1 MLYGYVSLHNVTTVM
16 RLPLVLNSFY
26 RVFAQNIP
34 EVIKPTLRG
43 WYNEINK
50 ILTYG
55 INRKDIFTAL
65 DFEINSQCNLECSYC
80 PASFKDGRGKHL
92 MPVETFKKAVNDLSK
107 INYSGRISPHF
118 FGEPLLDE
126 RLPELMAYAR
136 KKLPNAEI
144 IIHTNGIRLSKEK
157 YDACMSSGVTG
168 FLVTKHTKTMPKN
181 IVEIV
186 DSKYAKHGTIK
197 VRSIDHLTLFNRGGS
212 VKPKNERKMTNC
224 YYISDEIS
232 ITHSGNV
239 VCTNDFM
246 ETHVF
251 GNVNESDL
259 LEIWNSEEFRKV
271 RKEVRKG
278 VFKLD
283 MCKKCV
289 GIK

>member
-1 MLYGYVSLHNVTTVM
+1 M

-34 EVIKPTLRG
+34 ETIKPTLRG

-55 INRKDIFTAL
+55 IIKKDIFTAL

-80 PASFKDGRGKHL
+80 PASFKNGRGNHL
-92 MPVETFKKAVNDLSK
+92 MPVETFKKTIDDLSV
-107 INYSGRISPHF
+107 IDYSGRISPHF
-118 FGEPLLDE
+118 FGEPLLDD
-126 RLPELMAYAR
+126 RLPELMAYVR
-136 KKLPNAEI
+136 RKLPKAQI
-144 IIHTNGIRLSKEK
+144 IIHTNGIRLSREK
-157 YDACMSSGVTG
+157 YDACINAGVDG

-181 IVEIV
+181 VTDIL
-186 DSKYAKHGTIK
+186 DNKYSKHGTIK
-197 VRSIDHLTLFNRGGS
+197 VRSLDSLTLFNRGGA
-212 VKPKNERKMTNC
+212 VKPKKERKMKRC

-232 ITHSGNV
+232 VTHTGNV
-239 VCTNDFM
+239 VCTNDFN

-251 GNVNESDL
+251 GNVNDNSILD
-259 LEIWNSEEFRKV
+259 IWNSEGFRKV
-271 RKEVRKG
+271 RKDVRAGK
-278 VFKLD
+278 FTLE

>member
-1 MLYGYVSLHNVTTVM
+1 M

-34 EVIKPTLRG
+34 ETIKPTLRG

-55 INRKDIFTAL
+55 IIKKDIFTAL

-80 PASFKDGRGKHL
+80 PASFKNGRGKHL
-92 MPVETFKKAVNDLSK
+92 MPVETFKKTIDDLSV
-107 INYSGRISPHF
+107 IDYSGRISPHF

-126 RLPELMAYAR
+126 RLPELMSYVR
-136 KKLPNAEI
+136 RKLPKAQI
-144 IIHTNGIRLSKEK
+144 IIHTNGIRLSREK
-157 YDACMSSGVTG
+157 YDACINAGVDG

-181 IVEIV
+181 VTDIL
-186 DSKYAKHGTIK
+186 DNKYSKHGTIK
-197 VRSIDHLTLFNRGGS
+197 VRSLDSLTLFNRGGA
-212 VKPKNERKMTNC
+212 VKPKKERKMKRC

-232 ITHSGNV
+232 VTHTGNV
-239 VCTNDFM
+239 VCTNDFN

-251 GNVNESDL
+251 GNVNDNSILD
-259 LEIWNSEEFRKV
+259 IWNSEGFRKV
-271 RKEVRKG
+271 RKDVRTGK
-278 VFKLD
+278 FTLE